1 MADTD
6 HKIEGYSGLTRVEP
20 SLPTHFYLDAEHYE
34 KELRRIWY
42 RNWIY
47 VCRASEL
54 DGPRAF
60 RVFDLGSQQILILRG
75 GDGQLK
81 AFHNTC
87 RHRGSVLVQECEG
100 RLRSPMITCP
110 YHSWAYDLEGRL
122 QRTPTR
128 REQDDFDKGDYPLY
142 DVAVRDWNG
151 FLFIHLDPD
160 PGQTL
165 EESFDDAHLLDNWHL
180 AELEVGHTYCKTLEC
195 NWKVFWE
202 NFNECLHCPNIHP
215 KLSQIVPLYKQY
227 FMEVG
232 DDPDWEEHQRERDP
246 LYKAGLAEGKE
257 TWSADGAARAEYFPD
272 LSPEEI
278 ERGHNYCETP
288 PSAFIVGHVDY
299 VRAVRILPL
308 GPERTEVHAQW
319 LFRKETLADPG
330 FDAAELARFAEGVI
344 DEDGA
349 ASELNQKGLHSI
361 RHERGTL
368 MAEEYSVHAFQAWVR
383 GQLG

>member
-1 MADTD
+1 MAR
-6 HKIEGYSGLTRVEP
+6 KKQEIEGYKGLTRVEA

-42 RNWIY
+42 RNWVY

-54 DGPRAF
+54 DGPRAY
-60 RVFDLGSQQILILRG
+60 RLFDLGSQQILILRG
-75 GDGQLK
+75 GDGQLR

-87 RHRGSVLVQECEG
+87 RHRGSVLVQEEEG
-100 RLRSPMITCP
+100 RLRSPLIICP

-128 REQDDFDKGDYPLY
+128 REQDDFDKADYPLY
-142 DVAVRDWNG
+142 DIAVRDWNG
-151 FLFIHLDPD
+151 FLFIHLDPN
-160 PGQTL
+160 PAQSL

-180 AELEVGHTYCKTLEC
+180 GELEVGHTYRKTLEC

-215 KLSQIVPLYKQY
+215 VLSQIVPLYKQY

-232 DDPDWEEHQRERDP
+232 DDPDWEVHQREGNP

-257 TWSADGAARAEYFPD
+257 TWSTDGAARAEYFPD
-272 LSPEEI
+272 LTPEEI
-278 ERGHNYCETP
+278 ERGHNYCETL
-288 PSAFIVGHVDY
+288 PSVFIVGHVDY

-308 GPERTEVHAQW
+308 GPERTEIHAQW
-319 LFRKETLADPG
+319 LFRKETLADPA
-330 FDAAELARFAEGVI
+330 FDPAELARFAEGVI

-361 RHERGTL
+361 RHEHGTL
-368 MAEEYSVHAFQAWVR
+368 LAEEYSVYAFQAWVR
-383 GQLG
+383 GELG